1 MEKSKKLK
9 DYNINE
15 KNDILYAKVS
25 RACAIRDVKFTFE
38 NGS

>member
-1 MEKSKKLK
+1 MEKFKTFK

-15 KNDILYAKVS
+15 KKDILYAKVS
-25 RACAIRDVKFTFE
+25 RGCAIRDIKFTFE